1 MNTLTDGGTAWIQSA
16 LDDAYKSDHY
26 IYPDEILFD
35 QKISIFYLGAAWDDW
50 SNHSNSCYAAL
61 NGLTLRPNE
70 EEFTSIYQTLPCLTK
85 NLLISI

>member
-35 QKISIFYLGAAWDDW
+35 QKNIYFLSW
-50 SNHSNSCYAAL
+50 SSM
-61 NGLTLRPNE
+61 G
-70 EEFTSIYQTLPCLTK
+70 
-85 NLLISI
+85 